1 MGTRKVFGLI
11 IACLIP
17 LLLLAVGAGCS
28 PPAPKGPGTEEG
40 KGAPA
45 SSEGT
50 TAAPAR
56 SGPSGYEEFI
66 VTLTPVV
73 PTSADTVRATLRS
86 AASHREATAASW
98 KWFVNGSEQRIASDT
113 MAAGSAKK
121 GDEIQVEATVS
132 RPGGTVVARSRK
144 VRVANALPKVVGAE
158 LSNLSP
164 GKDELLVATASSQD
178 PDGDAIRLN
187 FRWRING
194 KVAQEGENPE
204 LRLSTA
210 KKGDE
215 VYCEVVP
222 NDGQSTGP
230 TLATRIV
237 TVRNSPPII
246 RSTPPSGVGTD
257 GVFSYRLMA
266 DDPDGDPL
274 VFSMTEGPK
283 GGSFDAGTFLWA
295 PPAGFQGTAPVV
307 LRVSDGAGGEARQEF
322 VLQVAAP

>member
-1 MGTRKVFGLI
+1 MAAVI
-11 IACLIP
+11 WACLIP
-17 LLLLAVGAGCS
+17 LLFLAAVAGCS
-28 PPAPKGPGTEEG
+28 PPAPKGSGAEEG
-40 KGAPA
+40 KGVPA
-45 SSEGT
+45 ASGSMDAVRSETPGK
-50 TAAPAR
+50 
-56 SGPSGYEEFI
+56 EEYV
-66 VTLTPVV
+66 VTLSPAV
-73 PTSADTVRATLRS
+73 PTSAGSVRATLRS
-86 AASHREATAASW
+86 GASHREGTAASW

-113 MAAGSAKK
+113 MPAGSAKK
-121 GDEIQVEATVS
+121 GDEIQVEATVAH
-132 RPGGTVVARSRK
+132 PGGTVAVRSRK
-144 VRVANALPKVVGAE
+144 VRMANALPRVVGAE

-164 GKDELLVATASSQD
+164 GKDELLATTASSQD
-178 PDGDAIRLN
+178 PDGDATRLN

-222 NDGQSTGP
+222 NDGEATGP

-246 RSTPPSGVGTD
+246 RTTPPSGAGPD

-295 PPAGFQGTAPVV
+295 PPAGFRGTARVV
-307 LRVSDGAGGEARQEF
+307 FRVSDSDGGEARQEF
-322 VLQVAAP
+322 VLQVEAP